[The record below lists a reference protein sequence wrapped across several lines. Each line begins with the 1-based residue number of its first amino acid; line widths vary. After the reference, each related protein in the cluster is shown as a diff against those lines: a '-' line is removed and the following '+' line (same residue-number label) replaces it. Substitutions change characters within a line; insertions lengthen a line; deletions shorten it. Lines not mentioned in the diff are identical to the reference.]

1 MRVIIVRAD
10 IGLISFAQSL
20 RRAGTVYLMV
30 DQANAF
36 GEIGTGVQLSL
47 NAEKVQEWLGV
58 QDYPSN
64 LAREQ
69 DAHKSKEWGNGQ
81 TILQTPLS

>member
-30 DQANAF
+30 DQANAV

-47 NAEKVQEWLGV
+47 NAEKVQE
-58 QDYPSN
+58 
-64 LAREQ
+64 
-69 DAHKSKEWGNGQ
+69 
-81 TILQTPLS
+81 